1 MSQVGHDLSQMYLH
15 DPVGWATLVGVL
27 LLFTAGVVKP
37 GRRAR
42 WFAGAGGILPAPFVV
57 LGSAHIFCDDMG
69 SFFAAIFIVGG
80 VIVGGIC
87 AGIGAFVGYLS
98 DKSYTRNE
106 PASPKCGKCGYSLVG
121 LTGDKCPEC
130 GRTVSSTAPS

>member
-1 MSQVGHDLSQMYLH
+1 MIQLYLR
-15 DPVGWATLVGVL
+15 DPVVGWLTLVGML
-27 LLFTAGVVKP
+27 ALFAVGVAKP

-42 WFAGAGGILPAPFVV
+42 WFAGAGGIFPAPFVV
-57 LGSAHIFCDDMG
+57 LGLADDG
-69 SFFAAIFIVGG
+69 QFAGLFVVGG
-80 VIVGGIC
+80 VILGGIC

-130 GRTVSSTAPS
+130 GHTVSTTATA